1 MKSSID
7 TYRQEPRLLR
17 DYYIF
22 TSDAVCKK
30 AYDLM
35 TASSVTGAI
44 SNVFGGDKKANSKSD
59 SKDSGGMETV
69 IGVVIG
75 VAVLGAVG
83 YGEYRMFG
91 KAEAAKGT
99 AQVLI
104 IILLPVRSQCNDP
117 VRRCEAAA
125 IFAKT
130 AAPETR
136 QTFAQTVAPNWN
148 PTICSAGIAG

>member
-1 MKSSID
+1 MEVGKEMKSSIG

-22 TSDAVCKK
+22 TSDAACKK

-83 YGEYRMFG
+83 YGAYRMFG
-91 KAEAAKGT
+91 KAEAAMGT

-136 QTFAQTVAPNWN
+136 
-148 PTICSAGIAG
+148 